1 MRILLVEDDKLIGDG
16 IKAGLSKMG
25 FSIDWF
31 TAGLEGKNA
40 LYSAPYDAAILDLT
54 LPGID
59 GLDILREWRDKGR
72 HEPVL
77 ILTARDAL
85 SQRVEGLRLGA
96 DDYLC
101 KPFALIEVA
110 ARLEAL
116 IRRAHGQSSS
126 ELRHGKVILDP
137 NRLTASLDGESLA
150 LKPKEFALLELLM
163 RNAGRVLPRKLIEE
177 KLYTWGTTRSPATP
191 WKFTSIIC
199 AASSAATLSVP
210 STASAIPWV
219 THETTCPPEPA
230 PAPDA
235 AVCRTDH
242 RRLGNGQRYRLA
254 ADQQKAG

>member
-177 KLYTWGTTRSPATP
+177 KLYTWDDEV
-191 WKFTSIIC
+191 
-199 AASSAATLSVP
+199 SSNAVEVHVHHLRRKLGSDFIRTVHGIGY
-210 STASAIPWV
+210 TWV

>member
-1 MRILLVEDDKLIGDG
+1 MPYTAPPTTPQSLTSPYPASMASIFCANGA
-16 IKAGLSKMG
+16 IKAAMS
-25 FSIDWF
+25 
-31 TAGLEGKNA
+31 
-40 LYSAPYDAAILDLT
+40 
-54 LPGID
+54 
-59 GLDILREWRDKGR
+59 R
-72 HEPVL
+72 VL

-177 KLYTWGTTRSPATP
+177 KLYTWDDEV
-191 WKFTSIIC
+191 
-199 AASSAATLSVP
+199 SSNAVEVHVHHLRRKLGSDFIRTVHGIGYTLG
-210 STASAIPWV
+210 
-219 THETTCPPEPA
+219 
-230 PAPDA
+230 DA
-235 AVCRTDH
+235 
-242 RRLGNGQRYRLA
+242 
-254 ADQQKAG
+254 

>member
-54 LPGID
+54 LPGVD

-116 IRRAHGQSSS
+116 IRRAHG
-126 ELRHGKVILDP
+126 KVRLDP
-137 NRLTASLDGESLA
+137 NRLTASLDGESLT
-150 LKPKEFALLELLM
+150 LKPKEFALLELLL

-177 KLYTWGTTRSPATP
+177 KLYNWDDEV
-191 WKFTSIIC
+191 
-199 AASSAATLSVP
+199 SSNAVEVHVHHLRRKLGSEFIRTVHGIGYTLG
-210 STASAIPWV
+210 
-219 THETTCPPEPA
+219 
-230 PAPDA
+230 DA
-235 AVCRTDH
+235 
-242 RRLGNGQRYRLA
+242 
-254 ADQQKAG
+254 